1 MVHKPKKVGT
11 AMELQNCYRDKV
23 DSNDIKK

>member
-1 MVHKPKKVGT
+1 MGHKTPKAGT
-11 AMELQNCYRDKV
+11 AVELQNCYGDKV